1 MNKKK
6 EQQENAKK
14 NIYTHGFPKNFSE
27 DDLKKLFSQHGRVK
41 SAYINKD
48 ENGASKQNGVV
59 TFETIE
65 EANIAK
71 KALQGHKIGQ
81 STLFVNELMTKDQRK
96 WLLEKQYKR
105 QNLFVQNIPEEII
118 DDHQLFDFFNGLE
131 ESKGKV
137 KNAKILT
144 KTIKDA
150 NGVEQKRGTGVGFVS
165 FETQISATQVSKKK
179 PSELEFFGNCL
190 VVDFYK
196 TKQERQQ
203 EKDKSEEKEEV
214 KNINNIDVQS
224 LFE

>member
-1 MNKKK
+1 M
-6 EQQENAKK
+6 
-14 NIYTHGFPKNFSE
+14 
-27 DDLKKLFSQHGRVK
+27 
-41 SAYINKD
+41 
-48 ENGASKQNGVV
+48 
-59 TFETIE
+59 
-65 EANIAK
+65 
-71 KALQGHKIGQ
+71 
-81 STLFVNELMTKDQRK
+81 
-96 WLLEKQYKR
+96 
-105 QNLFVQNIPEEII
+105 FVQNIPEEII